1 MQGSVCSAVSHT
13 AARPHWPA
21 GGTGACRISLRQ
33 QVSRYSQQRLP
44 PRGTCDLR
52 PSDRWRSTGG
62 VRTTVRTEPAATAR
76 PYGVTRLAAG
86 AALAFQWPCRP
97 AGARRP
103 SPALTTRPARQVQG
117 QIAYDDWTMINRT
130 VAGDRRRDRQLAMG
144 GSGVGV
150 GAAPRAPLPR
160 AQPPTETHD
169 YETTFLIMTIVVH
182 SRERN

>member
-21 GGTGACRISLRQ
+21 GGTGTCRISLRQ

-76 PYGVTRLAAG
+76 YGVTRLAAG
-86 AALAFQWPCRP
+86 AASCF
-97 AGARRP
+97 
-103 SPALTTRPARQVQG
+103 SVALSSCMLERGDHPDESTRPARQVQG
-117 QIAYDDWTMINRT
+117 QIAYDDWTMIRCPWQ
-130 VAGDRRRDRQLAMG
+130 AIGDRQLAMG

-169 YETTFLIMTIVVH
+169 YETTFLIVTIVVH
-182 SRERN
+182 SREPN

>member
-21 GGTGACRISLRQ
+21 GGTGTCRISLRQ

-76 PYGVTRLAAG
+76 YGVTRLAAG
-86 AALAFQWPCRP
+86 AASCF
-97 AGARRP
+97 
-103 SPALTTRPARQVQG
+103 SVALSSCMLERGDHPDDSARQVQG